1 MQLDLSCASAVKSL
15 LGDDGDARGVFDT
28 QSGHSRLSLSNITQA
43 SIVRSNSVACCV
55 KSNCLSRCLDCAD
68 VSSVP
73 VSRCGRSSLG
83 DICGQNAIFTAFAVG
98 PPAAELDST
107 RMSGTRSSRGAILG
121 VVEPPRSEM
130 LCRLQR
136 HEITLEQYLDYSA
149 EKAVEHL
156 KGLVD
161 AERLQFIQSMIR
173 DQMTT
178 DPVALHYLQQATGL
192 DIEGYKA
199 S

>member
-1 MQLDLSCASAVKSL
+1 M
-15 LGDDGDARGVFDT
+15 
-28 QSGHSRLSLSNITQA
+28 
-43 SIVRSNSVACCV
+43 
-55 KSNCLSRCLDCAD
+55 
-68 VSSVP
+68 
-73 VSRCGRSSLG
+73 
-83 DICGQNAIFTAFAVG
+83 
-98 PPAAELDST
+98 
-107 RMSGTRSSRGAILG
+107 G
-121 VVEPPRSEM
+121 VVEPPKSEM